1 MKNKLFILVIITA
14 GMVLFYIWDLGQYFT
29 LEALKTNRN
38 RLDNFYQTDATLMI
52 AGFIILYMVIGLLML
67 PGSTFLSL
75 CAGAIFGLPLGPLM
89 VNVGSTLGATLA
101 FLMARY
107 VLRAWMEKKFEDKIK
122 PINEGICENAIHCI
136 LFFRLIPIFPFF
148 MVNITLG
155 LTKVPLK
162 TFILG
167 TFFGTMPATW
177 VYANAGS
184 NLATINSFA
193 DITSPKVLGA
203 LTLLGILVIAPVI
216 YKKINNRV
224 S

>member
-1 MKNKLFILVIITA
+1 
-14 GMVLFYIWDLGQYFT
+14 
-29 LEALKTNRN
+29 
-38 RLDNFYQTDATLMI
+38 
-52 AGFIILYMVIGLLML
+52 
-67 PGSTFLSL
+67 
-75 CAGAIFGLPLGPLM
+75 M

-148 MVNITLG
+148 LVNITLG

-162 TFILG
+162 IFILG

-184 NLATINSFA
+184 NLVTINSFA
-193 DITSPKVLGA
+193 DIASPKVLGA
-203 LTLLGILVIAPVI
+203 LTLLGMLVIAPII
-216 YKKINNRV
+216 YKKINKTV

>member
-1 MKNKLFILVIITA
+1 MIKKWVALGIIIA
-14 GMVLFYIWDLGQYFT
+14 GIVLFYNWDLGQYFT
-29 LEALKTNRN
+29 LETLKANRN
-38 RLDNFYQTDATLMI
+38 RLDNFYRTDATLMI
-52 AGFIILYMVIGLLML
+52 LGFIILYMVIGLLML

-89 VNVGSTLGATLA
+89 VNIGSTLGATLA

-107 VLRAWMEKKFEDKIK
+107 VLQGWMEKKFEEEIK
-122 PINEGICENAIHCI
+122 PINEGICQNAIQCI

-148 MVNITLG
+148 LVNITLG
-155 LTKVPLK
+155 LTKVPLRV
-162 TFILG
+162 FILG

-193 DITSPKVLGA
+193 DIASPKVLVA
-203 LTLLGILVIAPVI
+203 LTLLGMFVIAPVI
-216 YKKINNRV
+216 YKTINRKA